1 MDQMDTEA
9 WKKLFGSA
17 PVEAKAND
25 RRVRP
30 NTSSG
35 GDSNPSLR
43 AVQDTAELALR
54 LATIVTQKQR
64 EDESMLVSAVP
75 IKKSNLVF
83 QAMTAAH
90 AEYLKLAKGKK
101 GHGLGDGS
109 TFRFGAVLAV
119 LAQSLEDGDTK
130 KAVTDALA
138 VYNPKSKQ
146 ALRVIKLCKNE
157 NMHDSTQMRFKLAMP
172 SQFVLECAVI
182 DGIEK
187 LESSQQWIG
196 PRPAGYL
203 EGLGQETLNKQ

>member
-1 MDQMDTEA
+1 MEKMNSDA
-9 WKKLFGSA
+9 WKKLFGSE

-30 NTSSG
+30 NTATGSG
-35 GDSNPSLR
+35 ENTSLR

-109 TFRFGAVLAV
+109 SFRFGAVLAV
-119 LAQSLEDGDTK
+119 LAQSLEDGETK
-130 KAVTDALA
+130 KAITVALA
-138 VYNPKSKQ
+138 DYNPKSKK

-157 NMHDSTQMRFKLAMP
+157 NMHDSTLMRFKLSMP
-172 SQFVLECAVI
+172 SEFQLECCVI

-187 LESSQQWIG
+187 LESAQQWIG
-196 PRPAGYL
+196 PRPSGYL
-203 EGLGQETLNKQ
+203 EGQAQEALNK

>member
-1 MDQMDTEA
+1 MNSEA
-9 WKKLFGSA
+9 WKKLFGSP
-17 PVEAKAND
+17 PVEAKASE

-30 NTSSG
+30 NTGSASG
-35 GDSNPSLR
+35 ENPTLR

-75 IKKSNLVF
+75 IKKCNLVF

-119 LAQSLEDGDTK
+119 LAQSLEEGETK
-130 KAVTDALA
+130 KAIAEALA
-138 VYNPKSKQ
+138 AFDPRSKQ

-157 NMHDSTQMRFKLAMP
+157 NMHDSSQMRFKLSCP
-172 SQFVLECAVI
+172 SQFQLECTVI

-187 LESSQQWIG
+187 LESAQQWIG
-196 PRPAGYL
+196 PRPSGYL
-203 EGLGQETLNKQ
+203 QGKAQEALNK

>member
-1 MDQMDTEA
+1 MDKMNPEQ

-17 PVEAKAND
+17 LVETKANE
-25 RRVRP
+25 RRVRA
-30 NTSSG
+30 NTGG
-35 GDSNPSLR
+35 GDNNPTLR

-54 LATIVTQKQR
+54 LATIVIQKQR

-119 LAQSLEDGDTK
+119 LAQSLEDGDSQ
-130 KAVTDALA
+130 KAITDALA
-138 VYNPKSKQ
+138 VYNPKI
-146 ALRVIKLCKNE
+146 V
-157 NMHDSTQMRFKLAMP
+157 
-172 SQFVLECAVI
+172 
-182 DGIEK
+182 
-187 LESSQQWIG
+187 
-196 PRPAGYL
+196 
-203 EGLGQETLNKQ
+203 QERKHA